1 MQRTASP
8 DVEVTRVLML
18 GRPGSGKGTQARRLS
33 DVLDVLHI
41 STGDLLRS
49 AIVRDGP
56 VGRRCA
62 SYVAAGRLVPT
73 LLIAHLVRDALT
85 ESGAIDDGFVLDGFP
100 RTCDQLRILD
110 DLLGSRDLHAALEL
124 DVSPAL
130 IVKRLV
136 SRSRADDV
144 SDIVSNRLAEFEADT
159 RPMISLLDARGLL
172 ISIDGSRDADEVTAE
187 LFASL
192 LAGCTIPS
200 ARPVAVARRS
210 PCP

>member
-1 MQRTASP
+1 
-8 DVEVTRVLML
+8 ML
-18 GRPGSGKGTQARRLS
+18 GRPGSGKGTQARRVS

-41 STGDLLRS
+41 STGDILRD

-110 DLLGSRDLHAALEL
+110 ELLGSRELHVALEL

-130 IVKRLV
+130 VVQRLV
-136 SRSRADDV
+136 SRGRADDEP
-144 SDIVSNRLAEFEADT
+144 DIVSHRLEEFEAAT
-159 RPMISLLDARGLL
+159 RPMISILDARGLL
-172 ISIDGSRDADEVTAE
+172 ISIDGSRDEDAVTAQ

-192 LAGCTIPS
+192 FAGRAIPP
-200 ARPVAVARRS
+200 ARPVAVAHRS
-210 PCP
+210 PFP